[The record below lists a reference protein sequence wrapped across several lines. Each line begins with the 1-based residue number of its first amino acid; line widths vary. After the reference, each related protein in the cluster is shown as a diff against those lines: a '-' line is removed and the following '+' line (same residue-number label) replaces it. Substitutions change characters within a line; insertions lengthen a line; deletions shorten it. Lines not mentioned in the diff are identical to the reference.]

1 MTESK
6 KDEKDILSDIKTLFE
21 HLKTKR
27 KAHEAEWQD
36 VTTYIGS
43 KNFDWEQASADI
55 KRPKRHTGRPAE
67 YLDKLVSG
75 LMGYTISPNVTWLK
89 LSLSDAS
96 MLDYTGVK
104 DWLEASEKA
113 LYEEFNRNNLY
124 SQAPSF
130 IGNAAQFGHAVML
143 IDEKKDTAIRFM
155 TVAAPEVYIAQNEYG
170 DIDTVCRYFSM
181 TVKNIVARFGIDTVS
196 ENIRK
201 DSEDAA
207 GRQKE
212 IKILHAVFPR
222 ESYDSEKLDDK
233 NMAYASYYVDME
245 GNVILEESGYHEL
258 PYSVFIWEHITA
270 SAYGD
275 SPARKA
281 IPDMRLLNKAEEARL
296 KLAQLAA
303 EPPMNVPDSMRGVES
318 VVPAGFNYYE
328 SPDEIMM
335 PINIGANFP
344 ITLDTVRDI
353 EARIK
358 DKFNVDFMLMLQA
371 QASQKTATEVV
382 ELQGEKAAM
391 LTSLIVNQN
400 QALSQIVR
408 RTFNIMYRQG
418 RLPETPAMLNNSGA
432 RLNIDFI
439 GPLAQAQKKHHQ
451 AGGVQMSLML
461 AQPVIQLS
469 PESVDYIDGDALLK
483 NVLETNGFPQSAIR
497 EEEEVRKMRQL
508 RAEAHMQAMQQQA
521 IVQQQE
527 ALMGN
532 YDKLN
537 EPVREGSPIQE
548 LSEQLQTGLGGG
560 GRADEGAQ

>member
-1 MTESK
+1 MEKET
-6 KDEKDILSDIKTLFE
+6 KDEKEVLTDIKTLFE

-27 KAHEAEWQD
+27 SIHEAEWKE

-43 KNFDWEQASADI
+43 KNFDWLDSKEEVE
-55 KRPKRHTGRPAE
+55 RPKRHTGRPAE
-67 YLDKLVSG
+67 YLNTLVSG

-89 LSLSDAS
+89 LSLSDTS

-104 DWLEASEKA
+104 DWLEKSEKA
-113 LYEEFNRNNLY
+113 LYEEFNRSNLY
-124 SQAPSF
+124 GEAPSF
-130 IGNAAQFGHAVML
+130 IGNAAQFGHGVML
-143 IDEKKDTAIRFM
+143 IDAKKENAIRFM
-155 TVAAPEVYIAQNEYG
+155 SVAEPEVYIAANEYG
-170 DIDTVCRYFSM
+170 DIDTVFRYFSM
-181 TVKNIVARFGIDTVS
+181 TVKNIISRFG
-196 ENIRK
+196 EQNISDDMRK
-201 DSEDAA
+201 DAQDAS

-212 IKILHAVFPR
+212 RKILHAVFPR
-222 ESYDSEKLDDK
+222 ENYDDEKLDDK
-233 NMAYASYYVDME
+233 NMAYASYYIDMDA
-245 GNVILEESGYHEL
+245 GTILEESGYHEL

-303 EPPMNVPDSMRGVES
+303 QPPMNVPESMRGVES

-328 SPDEIMM
+328 SADEIMT

-344 ITLDTVRDI
+344 ITLETVRDI
-353 EARIK
+353 ESRIK

-371 QASQKTATEVV
+371 QDAQKTATEVV

-400 QALSQIVR
+400 KALSEIVR

-418 RLPETPAMLNNSGA
+418 RLPEAPQILSNSGA
-432 RLNIDFI
+432 TLNIDFI

-451 AGGVQMSLML
+451 TGGVQMSLML
-461 AQPVIQLS
+461 AQPVIQMS
-469 PESVDYIDGDALLK
+469 PESVDYIDADKLLK
-483 NVLETNGFPQSAIR
+483 NVLDTNGFPQSAIR
-497 EEEEVRKMRQL
+497 EDEEVQKMRQE
-508 RAEAHMQAMQQQA
+508 RAQAQMQAMQAQMQM
-521 IVQQQE
+521 QQQQS
-527 ALMGN
+527 LMGN

-537 EPVREGSPIQE
+537 KPVQQGSPIQE
-548 LSEQLQTGLGGG
+548 LSEQLQTGLG
-560 GRADEGAQ
+560 ASDEQ